1 MHVLKRVV
9 IKELLPVYGIKR
21 HSNSHK
27 RIKSLKISFFTL
39 VWLPEEVAK
48 QKIQSVTTSRAYSFF
63 QKNIF
68 SFLVQ
73 VKRWLIIDSIW
84 LQTLGRV

>member
-27 RIKSLKISFFTL
+27 RIKSLKISFFAL
-39 VWLPEEVAK
+39 FWLPEGVVN
-48 QKIQSVTTSRAYSFF
+48 QKTQSVTTSCIYSFF
-63 QKNIF
+63 RKYFFFF
-68 SFLVQ
+68 SP
-73 VKRWLIIDSIW
+73 
-84 LQTLGRV
+84 G